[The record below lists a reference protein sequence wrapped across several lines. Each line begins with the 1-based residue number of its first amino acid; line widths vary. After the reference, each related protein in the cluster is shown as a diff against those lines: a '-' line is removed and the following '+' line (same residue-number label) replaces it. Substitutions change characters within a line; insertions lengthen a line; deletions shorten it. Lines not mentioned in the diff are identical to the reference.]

1 MDHLGSP
8 FARDS
13 IDTEAEVVFCMAKYK
28 GKKVLIVGFGLS
40 GVAVAKYMA
49 KQGAKITVTDTKQ
62 KNELLDS
69 INACGDLKIE
79 WELGKHNNKTFHA
92 AELIVVSPG
101 VPPTLEALKEARE
114 KNIPIISEIE
124 LAAQALQEPLIT
136 ITGTNGKTTVTTL
149 LGEMFKAGEK
159 PAYVGGNIGKP
170 LLDYVTDGTG
180 GAQVVVAEISSFQL
194 DITQNLTP
202 ALAIFTNIEQ
212 DHLDRYGEMANY
224 IESKKR
230 LLKFCDRNSYVVLNY
245 DDPIVQKFS
254 DECAGKLLWFTK
266 RNPMEIGGT
275 FAENFTGCYYN
286 SKTKQVIARINGKEE
301 VYELAGFRLFG
312 EHNRENL
319 MSAIC
324 AARAMG
330 VKPQAIQSVING
342 FKGVAHRLEYVRK
355 KDGVFFFNDSKGTN
369 VMSVKRSLEA
379 FAANPIILIAGGKD
393 KNMDFTPLVDPV
405 QKKCKI
411 LILVGEAK
419 EKINRAIGDFAE
431 TYLVGTFEEAV
442 LLAYQKSRSG
452 DIILL
457 SPGCSSFDMF
467 RNYEERGDYFKKLVS
482 QL

>member
-1 MDHLGSP
+1 MG
-8 FARDS
+8 
-13 IDTEAEVVFCMAKYK
+13 KYK
-28 GKKVLIVGFGLS
+28 GKKVLIVGFGMS

-62 KNELLDS
+62 KNELQDS
-69 INACGDLKIE
+69 INACADIKIE

-101 VPPTLEALKEARE
+101 VAPTLEPLKEARE
-114 KNIPIISEIE
+114 KNIPIISEVE
-124 LAAQALQEPLIT
+124 LAAQALKEPLIA

-149 LGEMFKAGEK
+149 IGEMFKVDER
-159 PAYVGGNIGKP
+159 PVYVGGNIGKP
-170 LLDYVTDGTG
+170 LLDYVSDGLK
-180 GAQVVVAEISSFQL
+180 AEYVVAELSSFQL
-194 DITQNLTP
+194 DITENLAP
-202 ALAIFTNIEQ
+202 ALAVFTNIEQ
-212 DHLDRYGEMANY
+212 DHLDRYGEMVPY

-230 LLKFCDRNSYVVLNY
+230 LLRFCDRNSFVVLNY
-245 DDPIVQKFS
+245 DDPILQKFG
-254 DECAGKLLWFTK
+254 DESPSRLLWFTK
-266 RNPMEIGGT
+266 KNPMEVGGT
-275 FAENFTGCYYN
+275 FAENFSGCYYVAAN
-286 SKTKQVIARINGKEE
+286 KQVIARINGKEE
-301 VYELAGFRLFG
+301 VYDLAQFRLFG

-330 VKPQAIQSVING
+330 VKPQSIQTVINT
-342 FKGVAHRLEYVRK
+342 FRGVAHRLEFIRK
-355 KDGVFFFNDSKGTN
+355 KDGVYFFNDSKGTN

-379 FAANPIILIAGGKD
+379 FASNPIILIAGGKD
-393 KNMDFTPLVDPV
+393 KNMDFVPLVEPV
-405 QKKCKI
+405 QKKCKV

-457 SPGCSSFDMF
+457 SPGCSSYDMF
-467 RNYEERGDYFKKLVS
+467 RDYEERGDYFKKLVS